1 MALPSGDGP
10 SLSYAEAERVGM
22 ALRRRWKGLTGKKKT
37 PRLENEQWADLVQ
50 FILHKARDEMG
61 Q

>member
-1 MALPSGDGP
+1 MALLPGDGP
-10 SLSYAEAERVGM
+10 TLSYDEAERVGM

-37 PRLENEQWADLVQ
+37 PRLDAETWADLVQ
-50 FILHKARDEMG
+50 FILHKARDEKG